1 MHGFQRSSKV
11 RQPLDF
17 LGIAKVKYLEPV
29 SQLQDV
35 DNNSNNTYVGELL

>member
-11 RQPLDF
+11 RQPRDLLD
-17 LGIAKVKYLEPV
+17 IAKVEYLEPV